1 MWYNVVSI
9 LIISIQKVVNRRFV
23 VKIAVVGSRGITVS
37 DIGKY
42 VGNAEEIV
50 SGGAVGVDACAE
62 EYANNNGIRLT
73 LFRPQ
78 YELYGRAAP
87 ILRNRQIVD
96 YADKVIAFWNGHSK
110 GTLSVIKY
118 AESIGKECL
127 VIHCE

>member
-1 MWYNVVSI
+1 M
-9 LIISIQKVVNRRFV
+9 KV
-23 VKIAVVGSRGITVS
+23 AVVGSRSIIIS
-37 DIGKY
+37 DISLHIGE
-42 VGNAEEIV
+42 ADEII

-62 EYANNNGIRLT
+62 KYALDKGIKLT
-73 LFRPQ
+73 VFRPQ

-87 ILRNRQIVD
+87 IVRNRQIVD
-96 YADKVIAFWNGHSK
+96 CADKVIAFWDGHSK